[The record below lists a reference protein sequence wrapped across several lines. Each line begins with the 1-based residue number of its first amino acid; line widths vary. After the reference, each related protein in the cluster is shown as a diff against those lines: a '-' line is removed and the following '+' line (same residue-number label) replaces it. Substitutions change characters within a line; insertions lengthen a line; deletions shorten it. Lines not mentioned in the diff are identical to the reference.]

1 LNIGLYGVS
10 QILHAGISRQ
20 VLLREEE
27 ERKAKERAERE
38 AREQEAVQQKL
49 GVRYPLKWQS
59 FYIDIG
65 NTWEL

>member
-1 LNIGLYGVS
+1 M
-10 QILHAGISRQ
+10 GINRQ
-20 VLLREEE
+20 VLPWEEE

-49 GVRYPLKWQS
+49 GVRYPLKWQR
-59 FYIDIG
+59 FYIEIG